1 MVTRADFLTGSNK
14 KTEYYSDF
22 ATSFAKTPFG
32 DQLSK
37 VSNEKSINQSIKN
50 LILTNQGER
59 LFQPNIGSDI
69 MTMLFEPNYR
79 DYFDQ
84 IIMLVKNTIDVNE
97 PRANLLDVQINS
109 PVDEHTVEITL
120 IYQVINKPDE
130 ISLTLVFKRVR

>member
-1 MVTRADFLTGSNK
+1 MSRANFLINNNKRTELSSDFLT
-14 KTEYYSDF
+14 
-22 ATSFAKTPFG
+22 SFAVSPVG
-32 DQLSK
+32 NQLGR
-37 VSNEKSINQSIKN
+37 VVNERAVVQSLKN
-50 LILTNQGER
+50 IISTDLGER